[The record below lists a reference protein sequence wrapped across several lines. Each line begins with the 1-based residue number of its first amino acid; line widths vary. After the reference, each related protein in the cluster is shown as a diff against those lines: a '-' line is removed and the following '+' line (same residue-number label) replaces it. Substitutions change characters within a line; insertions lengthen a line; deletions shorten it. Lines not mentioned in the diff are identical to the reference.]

1 MSQDKFK
8 PAYILS
14 VIIAILMI
22 VASAGGLFIDGLYRD
37 NTYLH
42 LYRLWLGQ
50 FPKPRIIRSRIFK
63 IGTIDRKLSQ
73 GENPAFWHIFQ

>member
-37 NTYLH
+37 NTFVKSSWHGNDLVT
-42 LYRLWLGQ
+42 LAIAVPLLVGSLI
-50 FPKPRIIRSRIFK
+50 FSMPKIQRS
-63 IGTIDRKLSQ
+63 
-73 GENPAFWHIFQ
+73 